1 LWLSLN
7 RLGLLLLGSFCFQI
21 LRYLSLIETLRYAV
35 DHLASVG
42 HNANPYLALF
52 GRDVFFLALSKS
64 LSHVE
69 NVLEVVQQFRSIDG
83 SAQPQLV
90 LFCCFLL
97 FLVLNLLSAS
107 CFAICFIVAFQ
118 FPSVFR
124 GGERLSAKWRRREK
138 DLRRINMLRKST
150 QTKNRKTSLTM
161 RITREINKQTRASKH
176 KLPNFRPN
184 GKLRDPEPLVDILE
198 DESQIIVVAEFAGF
212 DRDDLKIN
220 ARNQR
225 LTLSAVSAGRKYHKS
240 LNLPKR
246 VIPNAVRTTF
256 KNGVLEIQLKKAI
269 ANNKMENSQSSW
281 IEHAN

>member
-1 LWLSLN
+1 
-7 RLGLLLLGSFCFQI
+7 
-21 LRYLSLIETLRYAV
+21 
-35 DHLASVG
+35 
-42 HNANPYLALF
+42 
-52 GRDVFFLALSKS
+52 
-64 LSHVE
+64 
-69 NVLEVVQQFRSIDG
+69 VL
-83 SAQPQLV
+83 
-90 LFCCFLL
+90 FLL
-97 FLVLNLLSAS
+97 FLVLDLFSAS
-107 CFAICFIVAFQ
+107 CFAICFIVAYQ

-150 QTKNRKTSLTM
+150 RTKNHKPTHTM
-161 RITREINKQTRASKH
+161 RITREINKQARASKH
-176 KLPNFRPN
+176 KLPNFRLN

-198 DESQIIVVAEFAGF
+198 EESQIVVVAEFAGF
-212 DRDDLKIN
+212 DRNDLKIN

-269 ANNKMENSQSSW
+269 TNNKKVENSQSSW